1 VNSKRNRLRVT
12 GSGYQVWF
20 CWVLVLA
27 GSGVLAARDWPHWR
41 GPSTTGVAAPSA
53 LPSAWSA
60 TENVAWRA
68 QLEGAGVSSPIVSGN
83 RVFVT
88 SQAGDGRRRTGNHPT
103 LTQGGDPA
111 AAGELKLQ
119 RPSTSL
125 GASRSRTDVAFIV
138 EAFDRTSGKRLWM
151 HETTPEGELPPVHDK
166 HNLASASPVTDGER
180 VYAWFGTGQIVAL
193 DANGKP
199 AWTKNLA
206 REYGA
211 FDIQWGHASSPVL
224 FQDSI
229 ILLCYHAPASYI
241 VALDKRT
248 GAVKWKI
255 DKAAGQESYSSPIV
269 VQGPGGN
276 ELIVNSNSGV
286 ESFDPATGKSLWN
299 YPEVNRF
306 PIPVAMVDNG
316 ILYLSRGYRSSP
328 FMAIRLGGRG
338 DITNSHVVWRVPT
351 GGPYVSS
358 LVHYQGVI
366 YMSTDNGILS
376 AFDAKNGERLWQ
388 ERVGGTFSASPI
400 AGDGK
405 IYFVSEGGETIVIK
419 AGRSFEVVSRN
430 KLDGH
435 FVASPAAAAGR
446 LFLRADDRI
455 FAVGR

>member
-1 VNSKRNRLRVT
+1 MTVCVGAN
-12 GSGYQVWF
+12 
-20 CWVLVLA
+20 
-27 GSGVLAARDWPHWR
+27 DWPHWR
-41 GPSTTGVAAPSA
+41 GPSATGIAAATP
-53 LPSAWSA
+53 LPSSWSA
-60 TENVAWRA
+60 SENVAWQA
-68 QLEGAGVSSPIVSGN
+68 ALEGSGVSSPIVFGN

-88 SQAGDGRRRTGNHPT
+88 SQAGDGRRRAGNHPT

-119 RPSTSL
+119 RRAT
-125 GASRSRTDVAFIV
+125 RTDVAFVV
-138 EAFDRTSGKRLWM
+138 EAFDRTSGKRLWV
-151 HETTPEGELPPVHDK
+151 HETKPEGELPPVHDK
-166 HNLASASPVTDGER
+166 HNLSSASPVTDGER
-180 VYAWFGTGQIVAL
+180 VYAWFGTGQLVAL
-193 DANGKP
+193 DNSGKP
-199 AWTKNLA
+199 VWTKNLA
-206 REYGA
+206 KEYGA

-229 ILLCYHAPASYI
+229 ILLCYHSPASYI

-248 GAVKWKI
+248 GAVKWKT
-255 DKAAGQESYSSPIV
+255 DKPAGQESYSSPIV
-269 VQGPGGN
+269 VQGPNGN
-276 ELIVNSNSGV
+276 ELIVNSATGV
-286 ESFDPATGKSLWN
+286 ESFDPATGRSLWT

-338 DITNSHVVWRVPT
+338 DITNTHVVWRVPT

-376 AFDAKNGERLWQ
+376 AFDAANGQRLWQ

-419 AGRSFEVVSRN
+419 AGRTFEIVSRN

-446 LFLRADDRI
+446 VFLRADDRL

>member
-1 VNSKRNRLRVT
+1 MLRI
-12 GSGYQVWF
+12 
-20 CWVLVLA
+20 LVLLLA
-27 GSGVLAARDWPHWR
+27 LFASGVAASNDWPHWR
-41 GPSTTGVAAPSA
+41 GPTTTGVAALPP

-60 TENVAWRA
+60 TENVAWQA
-68 QLEGAGVSSPIVSGN
+68 QLQGAGVSSPIVFGN

-88 SQAGDGRRRTGNHPT
+88 SQAGDGRRRSGNHPT
-103 LTQGGDPA
+103 LMQGGDPKT
-111 AAGELKLQ
+111 AGE
-119 RPSTSL
+119 STL
-125 GASRSRTDVAFIV
+125 LRRARADVAFII
-138 EAFDRTSGKRLWM
+138 EAFDRASGKRLWI
-151 HETTPEGELPPVHDK
+151 HERAPEGELPPVHDK

-199 AWTKNLA
+199 VRSKHLGK
-206 REYGA
+206 EYGA
-211 FDIQWGHASSPVL
+211 FDINWGHASSPVL

-229 ILLCYHAPASYI
+229 ILLCYHSPASYI

-248 GAVKWKI
+248 GAVKWKV
-255 DKAAGQESYSSPIV
+255 DKPAGQEAYSSPIV

-276 ELIVNSNSGV
+276 ELVVNSASGV
-286 ESFDPATGKSLWN
+286 ESFDPATGKSLWT

-338 DITNSHVVWRVPT
+338 DITKTHVVWRVPT

-358 LVHYQGVI
+358 LVHDQAVI

-376 AFDAKNGERLWQ
+376 AFDASNGQRLWQ
-388 ERVGGTFSASPI
+388 ERVGGTLSASPI

-405 IYFVSEGGETIVIK
+405 VYFVSEGGETIVIK
-419 AGRSFEVVSRN
+419 AGRIFEVASRN
-430 KLDGH
+430 KLVGH
-435 FVASPAAAAGR
+435 FVASPAAASGR
-446 LFLRADDRI
+446 VFLRADDRL
-455 FAVGR
+455 FAVGK